1 MKAKNCLIFGG
12 SGQIGR
18 NLIRKL
24 TKNNYRVIVVT
35 RNIHQK
41 SYVIKT
47 QANAGYIDIVESN
60 IFEER
65 KIRELFKKSDI
76 CINLIGILFE
86 QKKGNTFKNIHTVF
100 PSLLAKLSKEYKLK
114 HFIHL
119 SALGVSE
126 AKDSNYAKS
135 KLEGENEVLNNFP
148 LATIL
153 RPSVV
158 YSVDDNFTTNFM
170 TLLNRLPIFPLYYN
184 GNTKFAPIH
193 CSDLTDII
201 FHIISKNIYS
211 KIIECVGPEVITFK
225 EILKKLLK
233 LINKKRILIP
243 LPLPIAKISASLF
256 EIMPKPILTRDQ
268 LVMLKYDNVSSGK
281 YKSNFEIGL
290 PSVRYFDDEVKK
302 YCYMWREGGQFSTE
316 KYTTKNDLDG
326 KTIKN

>member
-24 TKNNYRVIVVT
+24 TKNNYKVTVVT

-41 SYVIKT
+41 SYIIKT
-47 QANAGYIDIVESN
+47 QANVGYIDIVEAN
-60 IFEER
+60 IFEEK
-65 KIRELFKKSDI
+65 KIRALFEKADI

-86 QKKGNTFKNIHTVF
+86 QKKGNTFKNIHTIF
-100 PSLLAKLSKEYKLK
+100 PSLLAKLSKEYNLK

-119 SALGVSE
+119 SALGVNE
-126 AKDSNYAKS
+126 AKDSDYAKS
-135 KLEGENEVLNNFP
+135 KLTGENEILNNFP

-158 YSVDDNFTTNFM
+158 FSIDDNFTTNFM

-184 GNTKFAPIH
+184 GNTKFTPIH

-201 FHIISKNIYS
+201 FAIISKNNYS
-211 KIIECVGPEVITFK
+211 KIIECVGPEIITFK
-225 EILKKLLK
+225 EILQKLLK
-233 LINKKRILIP
+233 LLNKKRILIP
-243 LPLPIAKISASLF
+243 LPLPLAELSARIF

-268 LVMLKYDNVSSGK
+268 LRLLKYDNVLSGK
-281 YKSNFEIGL
+281 YKSNYEIGV
-290 PSVRYFDDEVKK
+290 PSKRYFDDEVKK
-302 YCYMWREGGQFSTE
+302 YCYMWKEGGQFSTE
-316 KYTTKNDLDG
+316 KYMSN
-326 KTIKN
+326 NN

>member
-1 MKAKNCLIFGG
+1 
-12 SGQIGR
+12 
-18 NLIRKL
+18 
-24 TKNNYRVIVVT
+24 
-35 RNIHQK
+35 
-41 SYVIKT
+41 
-47 QANAGYIDIVESN
+47 
-60 IFEER
+60 
-65 KIRELFKKSDI
+65 
-76 CINLIGILFE
+76 
-86 QKKGNTFKNIHTVF
+86 
-100 PSLLAKLSKEYKLK
+100 
-114 HFIHL
+114 
-119 SALGVSE
+119 
-126 AKDSNYAKS
+126 
-135 KLEGENEVLNNFP
+135 
-148 LATIL
+148 
-153 RPSVV
+153 
-158 YSVDDNFTTNFM
+158 M

-211 KIIECVGPEVITFK
+211 KIIECIGPEEITFK

-233 LINKKRILIP
+233 LINKKRILLP

-268 LVMLKYDNVSSGK
+268 LVMLKYDNVLSGK

-316 KYTTKNDLDG
+316 KYTTKNDLDS